1 MGIRERRSLLA
12 AGLIGGLT
20 WGALPPNPAVA
31 TVILD
36 FDYTYDTG
44 FFKNNPQRQA
54 ALQAAVAGLSSL
66 LNDNLSAITPGGG
79 NTWTATF
86 TNPTTNAATSI
97 VGPQIAAQHILIY
110 VGARAIGGSTI
121 ADSEFGKASAV
132 GTAAWVN
139 TVLNRGQAAN
149 TDFGPWGGEI
159 SFDTGRNWNFD
170 PSTDVAAN
178 QFDFAGAALHEVL
191 HILGYGDTPSWTRY
205 VDASGFN
212 GPITDAF
219 HDEINKGAV
228 PLSSDE
234 SHWAAGTEV
243 TVGSGSVPLMISDLA
258 AGRRYDLTGLDIA
271 GLCDIGWDL
280 RNGDTNLCRQL
291 PEPPGN
297 GLVLIPVLLLGILVW
312 TRRQRRAQVD
322 PSATKTS

>member
-1 MGIRERRSLLA
+1 MDRYLIAMVSRE
-12 AGLIGGLT
+12 
-20 WGALPPNPAVA
+20 
-31 TVILD
+31 
-36 FDYTYDTG
+36 
-44 FFKNNPQRQA
+44 
-54 ALQAAVAGLSSL
+54 LSE
-66 LNDNLSAITPGGG
+66 
-79 NTWTATF
+79 
-86 TNPTTNAATSI
+86 
-97 VGPQIAAQHILIY
+97 PQIAAQHILIY

-170 PSTDVAAN
+170 PSTDIAAN

-228 PLSSDE
+228 PLSSDK

-243 TVGSGSVPLMISDLA
+243 TVGSGSVPLMIPDLVPA
-258 AGRRYDLTGLDIA
+258 SHRTI
-271 GLCDIGWDL
+271 
-280 RNGDTNLCRQL
+280 
-291 PEPPGN
+291 E
-297 GLVLIPVLLLGILVW
+297 IPDVMFDVRLGQELK
-312 TRRQRRAQVD
+312 
-322 PSATKTS
+322 S